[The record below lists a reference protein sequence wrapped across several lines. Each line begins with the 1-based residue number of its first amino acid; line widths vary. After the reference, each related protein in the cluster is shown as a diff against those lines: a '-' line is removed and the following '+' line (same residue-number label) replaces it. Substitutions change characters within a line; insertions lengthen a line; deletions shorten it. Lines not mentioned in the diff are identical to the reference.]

1 MRKFNFFVTND
12 FNGKTT
18 EEFLKQRVGLSSRVI
33 RKIKSE
39 ENNLLK
45 NGSKVRTVDLINKN
59 DIITFFLNEKAEISP
74 LFNSK
79 VKFLYIDEDV
89 IVADKPS
96 NMPTHRAKYY
106 QNETLEN
113 AYAGFLIERKEDI
126 TSFKAVYRL
135 DKNTSGLVLIARH
148 SFAADYISKNITK
161 QYFAVCHGIFQE
173 KTGLI
178 NAPIE
183 REYEKSHKR
192 VVREDGKSAI
202 TQYQV
207 LQEKENYSLVKF
219 NLMTGRTHQIRV
231 HINYIGHPLLGDE
244 IYGNEKAKQFINRQ
258 ALHCGIC
265 TFVHPVLKKEISIV
279 SQLPMDFKAL
289 GFNYKLY

>member
-113 AYAGFLIERKEDI
+113 AYAGF
-126 TSFKAVYRL
+126 
-135 DKNTSGLVLIARH
+135 
-148 SFAADYISKNITK
+148 
-161 QYFAVCHGIFQE
+161 
-173 KTGLI
+173 
-178 NAPIE
+178 
-183 REYEKSHKR
+183 
-192 VVREDGKSAI
+192 
-202 TQYQV
+202 
-207 LQEKENYSLVKF
+207 
-219 NLMTGRTHQIRV
+219 
-231 HINYIGHPLLGDE
+231 
-244 IYGNEKAKQFINRQ
+244 
-258 ALHCGIC
+258 
-265 TFVHPVLKKEISIV
+265 
-279 SQLPMDFKAL
+279 
-289 GFNYKLY
+289 